1 MFFVLFYDIKWEN
14 FKCVINMK
22 KYRFI
27 YKFKF
32 FGIFIDMTQLNKICS
47 THFDNVCT
55 AGILLCQKEIL
66 FLQQRLFAR
75 QTHSFLCLHAS
86 WIESKAVL

>member
-47 THFDNVCT
+47 THFDNICT
-55 AGILLCQKEIL
+55 ASVLHVD
-66 FLQQRLFAR
+66 RYR
-75 QTHSFLCLHAS
+75 SCLNS
-86 WIESKAVL
+86 GYIPTQFI